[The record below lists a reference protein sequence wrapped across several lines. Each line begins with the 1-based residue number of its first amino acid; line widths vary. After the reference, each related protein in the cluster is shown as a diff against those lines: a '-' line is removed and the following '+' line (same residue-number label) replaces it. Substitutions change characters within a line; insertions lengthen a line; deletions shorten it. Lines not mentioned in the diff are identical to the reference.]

1 MTVCSG
7 GQKQRVAIAR
17 ALAANP
23 KILLS
28 DEATSALDPDA
39 TESILNLLKDLNRK
53 LGITIVIITHEMA
66 VIKTIADRV
75 AVMENGRIAEEG
87 SVYDVFSDPKAEITK
102 KFINSS
108 SPLGKIERMI
118 AEDSGFTRLRPGE
131 KLVKLIFQKE
141 SVGEPVLTVAA
152 QRFGVTLNIILANV
166 EYLHGNPFG
175 GTIGVLSGRPKMQ
188 AWIKEI
194 APNLYTYRAKFFTA
208 CSATVE
214 MFWKAGLIAFVIG
227 LLFGIL
233 LVITRKGGIRQ
244 NPLVYQATN
253 LVINI
258 FRSIPFIILL
268 IFLIPLTRSLVGTAI
283 GVKGAILPLVFGTVP
298 FYSRQVE
305 VALSGVEEGKIEAAR
320 SMGSGTFG
328 LIFRVYLHEAL
339 PDLIRV
345 TTVTAISL
353 IGLTTMAGAVG
364 AGGIGS
370 FAINYGQNQNH
381 QDIVNVCV
389 IVLLV
394 VTFLLQSLGN
404 TLAKRT
410 TNRSLFQTRH
420 K

>member
-1 MTVCSG
+1 MDTRLQNEMRRGIGMIFQHFNLLERSTVFDNIAYPLKYTGRSREEIRARVLELLELVDLQDKIDVFPSQLSG

-118 AEDSGFTRLRPGE
+118 AEDSGFTRLKPGE

-141 SVGEPVLTVAA
+141 SVGKPVLTVAA

-175 GTIGVLSGRPKMQ
+175 GTIGVLSGKPEDLD
-188 AWIKEI
+188 A
-194 APNLYTYRAKFFTA
+194 A
-208 CSATVE
+208 
-214 MFWKAGLIAFVIG
+214 
-227 LLFGIL
+227 
-233 LVITRKGGIRQ
+233 IR
-244 NPLVYQATN
+244 
-253 LVINI
+253 
-258 FRSIPFIILL
+258 
-268 IFLIPLTRSLVGTAI
+268 FLKDSHVR
-283 GVKGAILPLVFGTVP
+283 
-298 FYSRQVE
+298 VE
-305 VALSGVEEGKIEAAR
+305 VLKD
-320 SMGSGTFG
+320 GS
-328 LIFRVYLHEAL
+328 L
-339 PDLIRV
+339 D
-345 TTVTAISL
+345 
-353 IGLTTMAGAVG
+353 
-364 AGGIGS
+364 
-370 FAINYGQNQNH
+370 
-381 QDIVNVCV
+381 
-389 IVLLV
+389 
-394 VTFLLQSLGN
+394 
-404 TLAKRT
+404 
-410 TNRSLFQTRH
+410 
-420 K
+420 

>member
-1 MTVCSG
+1 MDTRRQNEMRRGIGMIFQHFNLLERSTVFDNIAYPLKYTGRSREEIRDRVFELLELVDLMDKVDVFPSQLSG

-175 GTIGVLSGRPKMQ
+175 GTIGVLSGRPEDLD
-188 AWIKEI
+188 A
-194 APNLYTYRAKFFTA
+194 A
-208 CSATVE
+208 
-214 MFWKAGLIAFVIG
+214 
-227 LLFGIL
+227 
-233 LVITRKGGIRQ
+233 IR
-244 NPLVYQATN
+244 
-253 LVINI
+253 
-258 FRSIPFIILL
+258 
-268 IFLIPLTRSLVGTAI
+268 FLKDSHVR
-283 GVKGAILPLVFGTVP
+283 
-298 FYSRQVE
+298 VE
-305 VALSGVEEGKIEAAR
+305 VLKDA
-320 SMGSGTFG
+320 
-328 LIFRVYLHEAL
+328 
-339 PDLIRV
+339 
-345 TTVTAISL
+345 SL
-353 IGLTTMAGAVG
+353 
-364 AGGIGS
+364 
-370 FAINYGQNQNH
+370 
-381 QDIVNVCV
+381 D
-389 IVLLV
+389 
-394 VTFLLQSLGN
+394 
-404 TLAKRT
+404 
-410 TNRSLFQTRH
+410 
-420 K
+420 

>member
-1 MTVCSG
+1 MDTRLQNEMRRGIGMIFQHFNLLERSTVFDNIAYPLKYTGRSREEIRARVLELLELVDLQDKIDVFPSQLSG

-118 AEDSGFTRLRPGE
+118 AEDSGFTRLKPGE

-175 GTIGVLSGRPKMQ
+175 GTIGVLSGKPEDLD
-188 AWIKEI
+188 A
-194 APNLYTYRAKFFTA
+194 A
-208 CSATVE
+208 
-214 MFWKAGLIAFVIG
+214 
-227 LLFGIL
+227 
-233 LVITRKGGIRQ
+233 IR
-244 NPLVYQATN
+244 
-253 LVINI
+253 
-258 FRSIPFIILL
+258 
-268 IFLIPLTRSLVGTAI
+268 FLKDSHVR
-283 GVKGAILPLVFGTVP
+283 
-298 FYSRQVE
+298 VE
-305 VALSGVEEGKIEAAR
+305 VLKD
-320 SMGSGTFG
+320 GS
-328 LIFRVYLHEAL
+328 L
-339 PDLIRV
+339 D
-345 TTVTAISL
+345 
-353 IGLTTMAGAVG
+353 
-364 AGGIGS
+364 
-370 FAINYGQNQNH
+370 
-381 QDIVNVCV
+381 
-389 IVLLV
+389 
-394 VTFLLQSLGN
+394 
-404 TLAKRT
+404 
-410 TNRSLFQTRH
+410 
-420 K
+420 